1 MVTHKVKIKK
11 EFAIQYYEGTKPWEL
26 RENDR
31 NYKTGDVIEFTVIET
46 GMIYSREIKSM
57 YSGGPYGLKKGWC
70 ILTMEGYDYDPH
82 FHLKH
87 SDNNIE
93 KMEYYRIQIA
103 ESHKKIKQLM
113 KEQKLIIKS
122 K

>member
-11 EFAIQYYEGTKPWEL
+11 EFTIQYFEGTKPWEL

-46 GMIYSREIKSM
+46 GMIYSREIKAM
-57 YSGGPYGLKKGWC
+57 YSAGGPYGLKKGWC
-70 ILTMEGYDYDPH
+70 ILTMEGYDYDPN

-87 SDNNIE
+87 SDNIIE
-93 KMEYYRIQIA
+93 QMEYYQIQIG
-103 ESHKKIKQLM
+103 ESHKKLKR
-113 KEQKLIIKS
+113 LIEIQS
-122 K
+122 NINN